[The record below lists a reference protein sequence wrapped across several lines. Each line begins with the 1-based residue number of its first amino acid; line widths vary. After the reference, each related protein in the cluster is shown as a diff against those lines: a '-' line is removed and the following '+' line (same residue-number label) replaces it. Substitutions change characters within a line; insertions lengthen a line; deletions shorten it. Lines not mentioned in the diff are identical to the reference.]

1 MRKTV
6 LCAALL
12 LLALPATAGRG
23 PHWKESLGFYKSSQ
37 VKQLDTLALGS
48 VSVRVGMQ
56 LERLTLLSGEGH
68 TGKKIASGLLAVG
81 MGALGAKGD
90 MASREPLEEHLAAA
104 DAQKIA
110 EEVVQS
116 VEQHFNVPGVKVVM
130 GNAVTAT
137 PAYQSNHDGV
147 TVATKDTLSVK
158 TGRFSPEYFFG
169 IWMQPAGGY
178 AYRGPKGAASKWGM
192 GGMGAMWGDKRFSP
206 NVRAA
211 TGAQALAT
219 VDVFLVN
226 TRKDF
231 RVQEMKVRVLG
242 PMRNGGT
249 DNILLDYNLE
259 DAEALAVPVSGSHKD
274 NYPLWQALRPQFE
287 AKLDELS
294 AQLAAA
300 TAAR

>member
-68 TGKKIASGLLAVG
+68 TGKKIAGGVLAVG
-81 MGALGAKGD
+81 LGMLGGSGNTA
-90 MASREPLEEHLAAA
+90 AREPLEEHMDPA

-130 GNAVTAT
+130 GDAVTST
-137 PAYQSNHDGV
+137 PAYQANHDGV
-147 TVATKDTLSVK
+147 TASAKDTLTVK

-178 AYRGPKGAASKWGM
+178 AYRGPKGAASRWGM
-192 GGMGAMWGDKRFSP
+192 GGMGAMYGDKSFSP

-249 DNILLDYNLE
+249 DNMLLDYNLE
-259 DAEALAVPVSGSHKD
+259 DAEELAVPVSGSHKD
-274 NYPLWQALRPQFE
+274 NYPLWQTLRPQFE

-294 AQLAAA
+294 AQLA
-300 TAAR
+300 TTMRR